1 MTSEY
6 GYKLNPHRKLRK
18 QKGIKGMRRTL
29 FNTHVPSTID
39 QSGILAVRFPDLGHN
54 DVIVPGTS
62 KLSFKIQLNS
72 DTDANR
78 TIVNNLG
85 RAIVSKLEVKLE
97 GRSIFTLDSS
107 DVFLCYQ
114 DLWKTTNE
122 RSNAVY
128 QGIQSEALRK
138 IRINAGDK
146 GTAANDVAI
155 GTMYDNLFCIPLD
168 FEILESHMPFFQS
181 ELKDRLSYELTF
193 NNYGSVIVS
202 SDRNASY
209 TITDIHLE
217 FEVLTS
223 PELATLLK
231 SKYEG
236 KHTVLYDRVIRHSK
250 LTLNKS
256 DTIWNIALAPQA
268 KSMKAILILFVDP
281 ADGGTAYSR
290 DTEKFYNPK
299 ITNVMIT
306 LDGNPNQLFA
316 AGMRAHQ
323 QFGEIKKIFADGKH
337 RTNTHVAKELE
348 LADIKLEDY
357 ATTKYALCLDM
368 RTTDDDSLHGS
379 GRKIEGASQSIQ
391 IQIEKKAETAGNLDA
406 YVYYIHDAQLN
417 FERSSRLVST
427 IY

>member
-29 FNTHVPSTID
+29 FNTHVPSAID
-39 QSGILAVRFPDLGHN
+39 QSGILAVRFPDLGTN

-155 GTMYDNLFCIPLD
+155 GMMYDNLFCIPLD

-193 NNYGSVIVS
+193 NNYGNVIVS

-231 SKYEG
+231 KKYEG

-281 ADGGTAYSR
+281 ADGGAAYSR

-417 FERSSRLVST
+417 FEKSRLVST

>member
-6 GYKLNPHRKLRK
+6 GYKLNPNRKLRK

-39 QSGILAVRFPDLGHN
+39 QGGILAVRFPDLGTN

-62 KLSFKIQLNS
+62 KLSFKIQLNA
-72 DTDANR
+72 DNDANR

-122 RSNAVY
+122 RSNAAY

-146 GTAANDVAI
+146 GTAAKDVAI

-202 SDRNASY
+202 SDESASY

-217 FEVLTS
+217 FEVITS

-231 SKYEG
+231 RKYEG

-256 DTIWNIALAPQA
+256 DTVWNIPLAPQA
-268 KSMKAILILFVDP
+268 KSMKSILILFVDP
-281 ADGGTAYSR
+281 ADGGTPYAR

-299 ITNVMIT
+299 ITNVMTT

-316 AGMRAHQ
+316 SGMRPHQ

-417 FERSSRLVST
+417 FEKNRLVD
-427 IY
+427 IRY

>member
-39 QSGILAVRFPDLGHN
+39 QSGILAVRFPDLGTN

-72 DTDANR
+72 DDDANR

-97 GRSIFTLDSS
+97 GRSIYTLDSS

-128 QGIQSEALRK
+128 QGIQSDALRK

-146 GTAANDVAI
+146 GTAAKDVAI

-202 SDRNASY
+202 SDTAATY

-217 FEVLTS
+217 LEVLTS

-231 SKYEG
+231 RKYEG
-236 KHTVLYDRVIRHSK
+236 KHTVLYDRVIQHSK

-281 ADGGTAYSR
+281 ADGGTVYSR

-316 AGMRAHQ
+316 SGMRAHQ

-348 LADIKLEDY
+348 LADMKLEDY
-357 ATTKYALCLDM
+357 LTTKYALCLDM

-417 FERSSRLVST
+417 FEKSRLVST

>member
-39 QSGILAVRFPDLGHN
+39 QSGILAVRFPDLGPN

-72 DTDANR
+72 DDDANR

-138 IRINAGDK
+138 IKINAGDK
-146 GTAANDVAI
+146 GTAAKDVAI

-193 NNYGSVIVS
+193 NNYGNVIVS
-202 SDRNASY
+202 SDPNASY

-223 PELATLLK
+223 PELATSLK
-231 SKYEG
+231 RKYEG

-256 DTIWNIALAPQA
+256 DTIWNIALVSQA

-316 AGMRAHQ
+316 SGMRPHQ
-323 QFGEIKKIFADGKH
+323 QFSEIKKIFADGKH

-348 LADIKLEDY
+348 LADIELEDY

-417 FERSSRLVST
+417 FERSRLVST

>member
-39 QSGILAVRFPDLGHN
+39 QSGILAVRFPDLGPN

-72 DTDANR
+72 DDDANR

-146 GTAANDVAI
+146 GTAAKDVAI

-223 PELATLLK
+223 PELTTSLK
-231 SKYEG
+231 RKYEG

-316 AGMRAHQ
+316 SGMRPHQ
-323 QFGEIKKIFADGKH
+323 QFSEIKKIFADGKH

-348 LADIKLEDY
+348 LADIELEDY

-406 YVYYIHDAQLN
+406 YVHYIHDAQLN
-417 FERSSRLVST
+417 FERSRLVST

>member
-6 GYKLNPHRKLRK
+6 GYMLNPHRKLRK

-39 QSGILAVRFPDLGHN
+39 QSGILAVRFPDLGIN

-85 RAIVSKLEVKLE
+85 RAIVKLE
-97 GRSIFTLDSS
+97 GRSIYTLDSS

-146 GTAANDVAI
+146 GTAAKDVAI

-202 SDRNASY
+202 SDTTATY

-217 FEVLTS
+217 FEVITS

-231 SKYEG
+231 RKYEG

-268 KSMKAILILFVDP
+268 KSMKSILILFVDP
-281 ADGGTAYSR
+281 ADGGTSYAR

-316 AGMRAHQ
+316 SGMRPHQ

-348 LADIKLEDY
+348 LADIELEDY

-417 FERSSRLVST
+417 FERSRLVST

>member
-18 QKGIKGMRRTL
+18 QKGIKGIRRTL

-39 QSGILAVRFPDLGHN
+39 QSGILAVRFPDLGTN

-72 DTDANR
+72 DDDANR

-97 GRSIFTLDSS
+97 GRSIYTLDSS

-146 GTAANDVAI
+146 GTAAKDVAI

-193 NNYGSVIVS
+193 NNYGNVIVS
-202 SDRNASY
+202 SDTNASY

-231 SKYEG
+231 RKYEG

-316 AGMRAHQ
+316 SGMRPHQ
-323 QFGEIKKIFADGKH
+323 QFGEIKKIFANGKH

-348 LADIKLEDY
+348 LADIELEDY

-417 FERSSRLVST
+417 FERSRLVST

>member
-39 QSGILAVRFPDLGHN
+39 QSGILAVRFPDLGTN

-97 GRSIFTLDSS
+97 GRSIYTLDSS

-122 RSNAVY
+122 HSNAVY

-146 GTAANDVAI
+146 GTAAKDVAI

-202 SDRNASY
+202 SDTTATY

-217 FEVLTS
+217 FEVITS

-231 SKYEG
+231 RKYEG
-236 KHTVLYDRVIRHSK
+236 KHTVLFDRVIRHSK

-268 KSMKAILILFVDP
+268 KSMKSILILFVDP
-281 ADGGTAYSR
+281 ADGGTSYAR

-306 LDGNPNQLFA
+306 LDGNLNQLFA
-316 AGMRAHQ
+316 SGMRPHQ

-348 LADIKLEDY
+348 LADIELEDY

-417 FERSSRLVST
+417 FERSRLVST

>member
-39 QSGILAVRFPDLGHN
+39 QSGILAVRFPDLGTN

-97 GRSIFTLDSS
+97 GRSIYTLDSS

-146 GTAANDVAI
+146 GTAAKDVAI
-155 GTMYDNLFCIPLD
+155 GTMYDNLFFIPLD

-181 ELKDRLSYELTF
+181 ELKDSLSYELTF

-202 SDRNASY
+202 SDTTATY

-223 PELATLLK
+223 PEITTLLK
-231 SKYEG
+231 RKYEG

-268 KSMKAILILFVDP
+268 KSMKSILILFVDP
-281 ADGGTAYSR
+281 NDGGALYGR

-316 AGMRAHQ
+316 SGMRPHQ

-348 LADIKLEDY
+348 LADIELEDY

-379 GRKIEGASQSIQ
+379 GRK
-391 IQIEKKAETAGNLDA
+391 KAETAGNLDA
-406 YVYYIHDAQLN
+406 YVYYIQDAQLN
-417 FERSSRLVST
+417 FERSRLVST

>member
-39 QSGILAVRFPDLGHN
+39 QSGILAVRFPDLGPN

-72 DTDANR
+72 DDDTNR

-146 GTAANDVAI
+146 GTAAKDVAI
-155 GTMYDNLFCIPLD
+155 GTMYDNL
-168 FEILESHMPFFQS
+168 
-181 ELKDRLSYELTF
+181 
-193 NNYGSVIVS
+193 
-202 SDRNASY
+202 
-209 TITDIHLE
+209 
-217 FEVLTS
+217 
-223 PELATLLK
+223 
-231 SKYEG
+231 
-236 KHTVLYDRVIRHSK
+236 
-250 LTLNKS
+250 
-256 DTIWNIALAPQA
+256 
-268 KSMKAILILFVDP
+268 
-281 ADGGTAYSR
+281 
-290 DTEKFYNPK
+290 
-299 ITNVMIT
+299 
-306 LDGNPNQLFA
+306 
-316 AGMRAHQ
+316 
-323 QFGEIKKIFADGKH
+323 
-337 RTNTHVAKELE
+337 
-348 LADIKLEDY
+348 
-357 ATTKYALCLDM
+357 
-368 RTTDDDSLHGS
+368 
-379 GRKIEGASQSIQ
+379 
-391 IQIEKKAETAGNLDA
+391 
-406 YVYYIHDAQLN
+406 
-417 FERSSRLVST
+417 
-427 IY
+427 

>member
-39 QSGILAVRFPDLGHN
+39 QSGILAVRFPDLGTN

-146 GTAANDVAI
+146 GTAAKDVAI

-193 NNYGSVIVS
+193 NNYGNVIVS
-202 SDRNASY
+202 SDTNASY

-223 PELATLLK
+223 PELATSLK
-231 SKYEG
+231 RKYEG

-316 AGMRAHQ
+316 SGMRAHQ

-348 LADIKLEDY
+348 LADIELEDY

-417 FERSSRLVST
+417 FEKSRLVST

>member
-39 QSGILAVRFPDLGHN
+39 QSGILAVRFPDLGTN

-62 KLSFKIQLNS
+62 KLSFKIQFNS

-146 GTAANDVAI
+146 GTAAKDVAI

-181 ELKDRLSYELTF
+181 ELKDRLSY
-193 NNYGSVIVS
+193 GSVIVS
-202 SDRNASY
+202 SDTTATY

-231 SKYEG
+231 GKYEG

-281 ADGGTAYSR
+281 ADGGAAYSR

-316 AGMRAHQ
+316 SGMRPHQ

-348 LADIKLEDY
+348 LADIELEDY
-357 ATTKYALCLDM
+357 ATTK
-368 RTTDDDSLHGS
+368 
-379 GRKIEGASQSIQ
+379 
-391 IQIEKKAETAGNLDA
+391 
-406 YVYYIHDAQLN
+406 
-417 FERSSRLVST
+417 
-427 IY
+427 

>member
-39 QSGILAVRFPDLGHN
+39 QSGILAVRFPDLGTN

-97 GRSIFTLDSS
+97 GRSIYTLDSS

-146 GTAANDVAI
+146 GTAAKDVAI

-202 SDRNASY
+202 SDTTATY

-231 SKYEG
+231 RKYEG

-268 KSMKAILILFVDP
+268 KSMKSILILFVDP
-281 ADGGTAYSR
+281 ADGGTSYAR

-316 AGMRAHQ
+316 SGMRPHQ

-348 LADIKLEDY
+348 LADIELEDY

-417 FERSSRLVST
+417 FERSRLVST

>member
-6 GYKLNPHRKLRK
+6 GYKLNPHCKLRK

-39 QSGILAVRFPDLGHN
+39 QSGILAVRFPDLGPN

-72 DTDANR
+72 DDAANR

-97 GRSIFTLDSS
+97 GRSIYTLDSS

-146 GTAANDVAI
+146 GTAAKDVAI

-193 NNYGSVIVS
+193 NNYGNVIVS

-223 PELATLLK
+223 PELATSLK
-231 SKYEG
+231 RKYEG

-316 AGMRAHQ
+316 SGMRPHQ
-323 QFGEIKKIFADGKH
+323 QFSEIKKIFADGKH
-337 RTNTHVAKELE
+337 RT
-348 LADIKLEDY
+348 KLSLL
-357 ATTKYALCLDM
+357 KAL
-368 RTTDDDSLHGS
+368 
-379 GRKIEGASQSIQ
+379 K
-391 IQIEKKAETAGNLDA
+391 
-406 YVYYIHDAQLN
+406 
-417 FERSSRLVST
+417 
-427 IY
+427 

>member
-39 QSGILAVRFPDLGHN
+39 QSGILAVRFPDLGTN

-146 GTAANDVAI
+146 GTASKDVAI
-155 GTMYDNLFCIPLD
+155 GTMYDNFFCIPLD

-193 NNYGSVIVS
+193 NNYGNVIVS
-202 SDRNASY
+202 SDTNASY

-223 PELATLLK
+223 PELATSLK
-231 SKYEG
+231 RKYEG

-316 AGMRAHQ
+316 SGMRAHQ

-348 LADIKLEDY
+348 LADIELEDY

-406 YVYYIHDAQLN
+406 YVYYIHDAQPN
-417 FERSSRLVST
+417 FEKSRLVST

>member
-39 QSGILAVRFPDLGHN
+39 QSGILAVRFPDLGPN

-97 GRSIFTLDSS
+97 GRSIYTLDSS

-146 GTAANDVAI
+146 GTAAKDVAI

-181 ELKDRLSYELTF
+181 EFKDRLSYELTF
-193 NNYGSVIVS
+193 NNYGNVIVS
-202 SDRNASY
+202 SDPNASY

-223 PELATLLK
+223 PELTTLLK
-231 SKYEG
+231 RKYEG
-236 KHTVLYDRVIRHSK
+236 KHTVLYDRVIRHSR

-316 AGMRAHQ
+316 SGMRPHQ

-348 LADIKLEDY
+348 LADIELEDY

-391 IQIEKKAETAGNLDA
+391 IQIEKKAETAGDLDA

-417 FERSSRLVST
+417 FERSRLVST

>member
-39 QSGILAVRFPDLGHN
+39 QSGILAVRFPDLGTN

-97 GRSIFTLDSS
+97 GRSIYTLDSS

-146 GTAANDVAI
+146 GTAAKDVAI

-193 NNYGSVIVS
+193 NNYGNVIVS
-202 SDRNASY
+202 SDPNASY

-223 PELATLLK
+223 PELATSLK
-231 SKYEG
+231 RKYEG

-316 AGMRAHQ
+316 SGMRPHQ
-323 QFGEIKKIFADGKH
+323 QFSEIKKIFADGKH

-417 FERSSRLVST
+417 FERSRLVST

>member
-1 MTSEY
+1 
-6 GYKLNPHRKLRK
+6 
-18 QKGIKGMRRTL
+18 
-29 FNTHVPSTID
+29 
-39 QSGILAVRFPDLGHN
+39 
-54 DVIVPGTS
+54 
-62 KLSFKIQLNS
+62 
-72 DTDANR
+72 
-78 TIVNNLG
+78 
-85 RAIVSKLEVKLE
+85 
-97 GRSIFTLDSS
+97 
-107 DVFLCYQ
+107 
-114 DLWKTTNE
+114 
-122 RSNAVY
+122 
-128 QGIQSEALRK
+128 
-138 IRINAGDK
+138 
-146 GTAANDVAI
+146 
-155 GTMYDNLFCIPLD
+155 MYDNLFCIPLD

-202 SDRNASY
+202 SDTNASY

-223 PELATLLK
+223 PEVATNLK
-231 SKYEG
+231 RKYEG

-250 LTLNKS
+250 LTVNKS

-316 AGMRAHQ
+316 SGMRPHQ
-323 QFGEIKKIFADGKH
+323 QFSEIKNIFADGKH

-348 LADIKLEDY
+348 LADIELEDY

-391 IQIEKKAETAGNLDA
+391 IQIEKKAET
-406 YVYYIHDAQLN
+406 
-417 FERSSRLVST
+417 RW
-427 IY
+427 